1 MIALES
7 QPAGKCARAEHC
19 PAGGADDP
27 GFGKAG
33 ERIAQ

>member
-1 MIALES
+1 MR
-7 QPAGKCARAEHC
+7 KAEHC
-19 PAGGADDP
+19 PAGGADDQ